1 MAKRASK
8 PALGDRSARR
18 GKTSQRDETPIYF
31 GGFSGVPGIQRQQPL
46 SLGREYIPLDKMDA
60 HARRQAFG
68 LWLGIVYLNGTDD
81 YEYRHDV
88 PAEEDP
94 LLVLQFTKEYEA
106 GAWRKLGRGLTLQE
120 LALTLEYSTGQGFMA
135 LVNSNGPPTHT
146 PRLTRK
152 LVLDADAIL
161 ELVMV
166 SYGLK
171 GAGRRRPLA
180 TLFYDGKIGHC
191 ITLLDADPS
200 GARFAYHDPWP
211 GRSLLCAEHSAAGI
225 AATSLGTTK
234 IHFSPDKSVETPVW
248 GVTREELARVL
259 VSTFIMLPDWSGLM
273 LGMVSGALSPRVR
286 QQLKAALAA
295 QADAAEKVKRNE

>member
-8 PALGDRSARR
+8 PASSRRSARR
-18 GKTSQRDETPIYF
+18 GETSQRGETPIYF
-31 GGFSGVPGIQRQQPL
+31 GGFSGVPGIQQQRPV
-46 SLGREYIPLDKMDA
+46 SLAKEYIPLDTMDS

-81 YEYRHDV
+81 YEYRQDV

-94 LLVLQFTKEYEA
+94 LLVLQFTDEYEA

-120 LALTLEYSTGQGFMA
+120 LALSVEFSTGHGFMT
-135 LVNSNGPPTHT
+135 LVNSNGPATNT

-152 LVLDADAIL
+152 LVLDAEAIL
-161 ELVMV
+161 ELVTFT
-166 SYGLK
+166 YARN

-211 GRSLLCAEHSAAGI
+211 GRSLLCAEHNAAGV

-234 IHFSPDKSVETPVW
+234 IHVSPDKSVEIPVW

-259 VSTFIMLPDWSGLM
+259 VATLIMLPDWPEVM
-273 LGMVSGALSPRVR
+273 LGMVSGAYSPHLRA
-286 QQLKAALAA
+286 QLKAALRA
-295 QADAAEKVKRNE
+295 QADAAQLKRDK